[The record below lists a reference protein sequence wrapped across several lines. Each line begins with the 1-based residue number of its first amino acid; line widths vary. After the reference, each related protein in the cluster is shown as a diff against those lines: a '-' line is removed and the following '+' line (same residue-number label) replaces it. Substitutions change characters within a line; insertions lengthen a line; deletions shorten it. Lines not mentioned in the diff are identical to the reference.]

1 MFQTDLS
8 PAHYDR
14 KTVTYHWLS
23 AVLIFGMWL
32 VGQSFDYLPDGQP
45 SDVAMSLHVL
55 TGLLLAV
62 VILLRLQWR
71 FTGGIRLPLAQ
82 DGLLGKVS
90 KGVHHLLY
98 LLTLLTVVLGVLAAW
113 AHGVAVIDWFQWPEL
128 RPGDREFQELTGDL
142 HGLLANLLVALAAAH
157 GAMAAWHRWVL
168 KDTIAQRM
176 DL

>member
-71 FTGGIRLPLAQ
+71 FTGGIRLPLA
-82 DGLLGKVS
+82 
-90 KGVHHLLY
+90 
-98 LLTLLTVVLGVLAAW
+98 
-113 AHGVAVIDWFQWPEL
+113 
-128 RPGDREFQELTGDL
+128 
-142 HGLLANLLVALAAAH
+142 
-157 GAMAAWHRWVL
+157 
-168 KDTIAQRM
+168 
-176 DL
+176 